1 MPYSHL
7 YGAVQPAQRPH
18 HEGVTLTPEQ
28 YNLLCELAARSEFFD
43 SLRAQHAQR
52 GHLTPKQAECIERE
66 RVKRANTRPPQLV
79 DVARLEAAFTL
90 AKARGIAQPQM
101 YLGPYRFRCASA
113 LSANAGAIYVTD
125 AQSTNYLGKIVGG
138 AWLPTSEG
146 SEHSGAIA
154 VLLADLTTSA
164 LAYGQ
169 RTGKCAICARK
180 LTAKESIERTIGPI
194 CAQKY
199 GLI

>member
-1 MPYSHL
+1 
-7 YGAVQPAQRPH
+7 
-18 HEGVTLTPEQ
+18 VTLTPEQ
-28 YNLLCELAARSEFFD
+28 YNLLCELAARSTFFE

-66 RVKRANTRPPQLV
+66 RTKRANMAQTTRTV

-154 VLLADLTTSA
+154 VPL
-164 LAYGQ
+164 
-169 RTGKCAICARK
+169 
-180 LTAKESIERTIGPI
+180 PI
-194 CAQKY
+194 
-199 GLI
+199 